1 MVGWSLNSSSYLIV
15 KNFFFLLFYLPSG
28 SIVSI
33 CDVCSCK
40 IYSPNFNFM
49 FIQSVTIY
57 PPTLIFC
64 HVTWLVNRI
73 TKTKVSDILE
83 QECSELRPCSFC
95 KKQICTPLMHSKY
108 SIIWKS
114 AILRSQVESSRVKLS
129 KDFGFRL
136 WCDTVSNTLVIIVCN
151 IISFLTHS
159 EPRDLVLL
167 LLFILFLKPVLYHL
181 NDFGKGIIFLKK
193 LSYDPLI
200 VGKFNNSFFIYYM

>member
-1 MVGWSLNSSSYLIV
+1 MYVYFYLNGICQRSFLSPLYIRRMVGWSLNSSSYLIV

-49 FIQSVTIY
+49 FIQSV
-57 PPTLIFC
+57 PTLIFC

-95 KKQICTPLMHSKY
+95 KKQICTPLIHS
-108 SIIWKS
+108 ST
-114 AILRSQVESSRVKLS
+114 R
-129 KDFGFRL
+129 
-136 WCDTVSNTLVIIVCN
+136 
-151 IISFLTHS
+151 
-159 EPRDLVLL
+159 
-167 LLFILFLKPVLYHL
+167 
-181 NDFGKGIIFLKK
+181 
-193 LSYDPLI
+193 
-200 VGKFNNSFFIYYM
+200 

>member
-1 MVGWSLNSSSYLIV
+1 MYVCILLSKRHMPEEFSLSPLYIRRMVGWSLNSSSYLIV

-114 AILRSQVESSRVKLS
+114 AILMSRVESSWVKILRSRVKLS
-129 KDFGFRL
+129 KYFGFRL
-136 WCDTVSNTLVIIVCN
+136 WCDTVTSR
-151 IISFLTHS
+151 TH
-159 EPRDLVLL
+159 LL
-167 LLFILFLKPVLYHL
+167 LLYVILSHF
-181 NDFGKGIIFLKK
+181 
-193 LSYDPLI
+193 
-200 VGKFNNSFFIYYM
+200 